1 MAVIDVYQ
9 NQAQV
14 GTPASNVSSV
24 RPDMSGQL
32 AVAKANAALTDTIV
46 NGGQKLYEQIAVAD
60 VMKANNDYNMQMNK
74 LQNELLQNKE
84 ENARDNLT
92 KYEEGRQKIINN
104 IMQKGPSTLRGVL
117 GSKAFLNT
125 IDRDWT
131 GQRAQME
138 RYTMGEM
145 EKYQDTQLNLQ
156 AENSIKNIAANW
168 RDDGTID
175 AELNRGNFMISAR
188 YANYGET
195 KVKDAQNKYG
205 GLLIGTAAMAA
216 VGDEDYDRAGGIVQK
231 YGHLMRA
238 SERLKIDQVINARK
252 KSNQQ
257 LQTFSTLYEKYN
269 GDFEKAAADY
279 RQNNSNVNINKG
291 LDWFKGIEGQ
301 QRGENQCANTV
312 SEYIDVAGGD
322 GRIKSSL
329 ADGMYRNAEQLGYA
343 FKDRSQL
350 RDGDIVFF
358 QVDGSSYTAS
368 DDPND
373 VENGLKTGKAY
384 MGITHTG
391 VYDAKTGMV
400 VQSGTSGVGKMALD
414 GKSWKA
420 VAYAHIGGRGTDE
433 TDMNKNLQELQTYF
447 STQNTRKRMAK
458 DKAFDNFSSEAVRMF
473 ESGMTIEEALKQAD
487 VFGGTDLQMRS
498 MARKAV
504 GTAYSW
510 ANNVDVLGKR
520 AASSG
525 GGSGGTGKGLAL
537 GQKQKLIELLEG
549 GYFRDKEEF
558 EEFVLGYKPNKSE
571 YDSLL
576 TTYDNFYNGSG
587 EYKYNW
593 SNIESIVKASTGLK
607 GEYAQM
613 QWVGAKD
620 AGKEFIQN
628 YMAKNGV
635 TPSDGEVIQAC
646 IDSLTKQTVALY
658 RQPGWLWGT
667 NEYAV
672 EASGADLARA
682 GIKSNGITPM
692 GGGLYK
698 VEMVDGRIF
707 SMSGEDLKNRI
718 NNG

>member
-1 MAVIDVYQ
+1 MAVIDVYE
-9 NQAQV
+9 NQAKL
-14 GTPASNVSSV
+14 GTPASQTSGVH
-24 RPDMSGQL
+24 PDMGGQMAL
-32 AVAKANAALTDTIV
+32 ARANANLTNTMV
-46 NGGQKLYEQIAVAD
+46 EGGQKLYEQIAIAD
-60 VMKANNDYNMQMNK
+60 VMKANNDYNMQMSR

-92 KYEEGRQKIINN
+92 KYEEGRKKIING
-104 IMQKGPSTLRGVL
+104 IMQKGPATLRGVL
-117 GSKAFLNT
+117 GSKAFYNT
-125 IDRDWT
+125 IERDWT

-156 AENSIKNIAANW
+156 TENSIKNIAANW

-238 SERLKIDQVINARK
+238 SERLKIDQVINTRK

-257 LQTFSTLYEKYN
+257 LQTFSTLYEKYD

-400 VQSGTSGVGKMALD
+400 IQSGTSGVGKMALD

-420 VAYAHIGGRGTDE
+420 VAYAHIGGRGMDE

-504 GTAYSW
+504 GIAYSW
-510 ANNVDVLGKR
+510 ANNVDVFGKR
-520 AASSG
+520 ASSG
-525 GGSGGTGKGLAL
+525 SSGVSTGKGLAM
-537 GQKQKLIELLEG
+537 GQKQKLTELLEG
-549 GYFRDKEEF
+549 GYFNDKEEF
-558 EEFVLGYKPNKSE
+558 SDFIRIYGPNKSE
-571 YDSLL
+571 YDSLM
-576 TTYDNFYNGSG
+576 TTYDNFCKGTG
-587 EYKYNW
+587 TYKYNW
-593 SNIESIVKASTGLK
+593 DEIESIVKASTDLK

-613 QWVGAKD
+613 QWIGAKD
-620 AGKEFIQN
+620 AGREFIKN
-628 YMAKNGV
+628 YMSKNGV
-635 TPSDGEVIQAC
+635 QPSDSEVIQAC
-646 IDSLTKQTVALY
+646 IDSFTKRTVATY
-658 RQPGWLWGT
+658 RQPGLLWGT
-667 NEYAV
+667 NEYNV
-672 EASGADLARA
+672 EASDADLARA
-682 GIKSNGITPM
+682 GIKSNGITPI
-692 GGGLYK
+692 GGGIYK
-698 VEMVDGRIF
+698 VEMIDGRIF

-718 NNG
+718 G

>member
-1 MAVIDVYQ
+1 MAVIDVYE
-9 NQAQV
+9 NQAKL
-14 GTPASNVSSV
+14 GTPAGQTSGVH
-24 RPDMSGQL
+24 PDMGGQMAL
-32 AVAKANAALTDTIV
+32 ARANANLTNTMVD
-46 NGGQKLYEQIAVAD
+46 GGQKLYEQIAIAD
-60 VMKANNDYNMQMNK
+60 VMKANNDYNMQMSR

-92 KYEEGRQKIINN
+92 KYEEGRKKIINN

-117 GSKAFLNT
+117 GSKAFFNT

-257 LQTFSTLYEKYN
+257 LQTFSTLYEKYD

-400 VQSGTSGVGKMALD
+400 IQSGTSGVGKMALD

-420 VAYAHIGGRGTDE
+420 VAYAHIGGRGMDE
-433 TDMNKNLQELQTYF
+433 TGMNKNLQELQTYF

-504 GTAYSW
+504 GIAYSW
-510 ANNVDVLGKR
+510 ANNVDVFGKR
-520 AASSG
+520 ASSG
-525 GGSGGTGKGLAL
+525 SSGVSTGKGLAM
-537 GQKQKLIELLEG
+537 GQKQKLTELLEG
-549 GYFRDKEEF
+549 GYFNDKEEF
-558 EEFVLGYKPNKSE
+558 SDFIRIYGPNKSE
-571 YDSLL
+571 YDSLM
-576 TTYDNFYNGSG
+576 TTYDNFCKGTG
-587 EYKYNW
+587 TYKYNW
-593 SNIESIVKASTGLK
+593 DEIESIVKASTDLK

-613 QWVGAKD
+613 QWIGAKD
-620 AGKEFIQN
+620 AGREFIKN
-628 YMAKNGV
+628 YMSKNGV
-635 TPSDGEVIQAC
+635 QPSDSEVIQAC
-646 IDSLTKQTVALY
+646 IDSFTKRTVATY
-658 RQPGWLWGT
+658 RQPGLLWGT
-667 NEYAV
+667 NEYNV
-672 EASGADLARA
+672 EASDADLARA
-682 GIKSNGITPM
+682 GIKSNGITPI
-692 GGGLYK
+692 GGGIYK
-698 VEMVDGRIF
+698 VEMIDGRIF

-718 NNG
+718 G

>member
-1 MAVIDVYQ
+1 MAVIDVYE
-9 NQAQV
+9 NQAKL
-14 GTPASNVSSV
+14 GTPASQTSGVH
-24 RPDMSGQL
+24 PDIGGQMAL
-32 AVAKANAALTDTIV
+32 ARANANLTNTMV
-46 NGGQKLYEQIAVAD
+46 EGGQKLYEQIAIAD
-60 VMKANNDYNMQMNK
+60 VMKANNDYNMQMSR

-92 KYEEGRQKIINN
+92 KYEEGRKKIING

-117 GSKAFLNT
+117 GSKAFYNT
-125 IDRDWT
+125 IERDWT

-156 AENSIKNIAANW
+156 TENSIKNIAANW

-238 SERLKIDQVINARK
+238 SERLKIDQVINTRK

-257 LQTFSTLYEKYN
+257 LQTFSTLYEKYD

-400 VQSGTSGVGKMALD
+400 IQSGTSGVGKMALD

-420 VAYAHIGGRGTDE
+420 VAYAHIGGRGMDE

-504 GTAYSW
+504 GIAYSW
-510 ANNVDVLGKR
+510 ANNVDVFGKR
-520 AASSG
+520 ASSG
-525 GGSGGTGKGLAL
+525 SSGVSTGKGLAM
-537 GQKQKLIELLEG
+537 GQKQKLTELLEG
-549 GYFRDKEEF
+549 GYFNDKEEF
-558 EEFVLGYKPNKSE
+558 SDFIRIYGPNKSE
-571 YDSLL
+571 YDSLM
-576 TTYDNFYNGSG
+576 TTYDNFCKGTG
-587 EYKYNW
+587 TYKYNW
-593 SNIESIVKASTGLK
+593 DEIESIVKASTDLK

-613 QWVGAKD
+613 QWIGAKD
-620 AGKEFIQN
+620 AGREFIKN
-628 YMAKNGV
+628 YMSKNGV
-635 TPSDGEVIQAC
+635 QPSDSEVIQAC
-646 IDSLTKQTVALY
+646 IDSFTKRTVATY
-658 RQPGWLWGT
+658 RQPGLLWGT
-667 NEYAV
+667 NEYNV
-672 EASGADLARA
+672 EASDADLARA
-682 GIKSNGITPM
+682 GIKSNGITPI
-692 GGGLYK
+692 GGGIYK
-698 VEMVDGRIF
+698 VEMIDGRIF

-718 NNG
+718 G

>member
-1 MAVIDVYQ
+1 MAVIDVYE
-9 NQAQV
+9 NQAKL
-14 GTPASNVSSV
+14 GTPASQTSGVH
-24 RPDMSGQL
+24 PDIGGQMAL
-32 AVAKANAALTDTIV
+32 ARANANLTNTMV
-46 NGGQKLYEQIAVAD
+46 EGGQKLYEQIAIAD
-60 VMKANNDYNMQMNK
+60 VMKANNDYNMQMSR

-92 KYEEGRQKIINN
+92 KYEEGRKKIING

-117 GSKAFLNT
+117 GSKAFYNT
-125 IDRDWT
+125 IERDWT

-156 AENSIKNIAANW
+156 TENSIKNIAANW

-257 LQTFSTLYEKYN
+257 LQTFSTLYEKYD

-291 LDWFKGIEGQ
+291 LAWFKGIEGQ

-400 VQSGTSGVGKMALD
+400 IQSGTSGVGKMALD

-420 VAYAHIGGRGTDE
+420 VAYAHIGGRGMDE

-504 GTAYSW
+504 GIAYSW
-510 ANNVDVLGKR
+510 ANNVDVFGKR
-520 AASSG
+520 ASSG
-525 GGSGGTGKGLAL
+525 SSGVSTGKGLAM
-537 GQKQKLIELLEG
+537 GQKQKLTELLEG
-549 GYFRDKEEF
+549 GYFNDKEEF
-558 EEFVLGYKPNKSE
+558 SDFIRIYGPNKSE
-571 YDSLL
+571 YDSLM
-576 TTYDNFYNGSG
+576 TTYDNFCKGTG
-587 EYKYNW
+587 TYKYNW
-593 SNIESIVKASTGLK
+593 DEIESIVKASTDLK

-613 QWVGAKD
+613 QWIGAKD
-620 AGKEFIQN
+620 AGREFIKN
-628 YMAKNGV
+628 YMSKNGV
-635 TPSDGEVIQAC
+635 QPSDSEVIQAC
-646 IDSLTKQTVALY
+646 IDSFTKRTVATY
-658 RQPGWLWGT
+658 RQPGLLWGT
-667 NEYAV
+667 NEYNV
-672 EASGADLARA
+672 EASDADLARA
-682 GIKSNGITPM
+682 GIKSNGITPI
-692 GGGLYK
+692 GGGIYK
-698 VEMVDGRIF
+698 VEMIDGRIF

-718 NNG
+718 G

>member
-1 MAVIDVYQ
+1 MAVIDVYE
-9 NQAQV
+9 NQAKL
-14 GTPASNVSSV
+14 GTPASQTSGVH
-24 RPDMSGQL
+24 PDMGGQMAL
-32 AVAKANAALTDTIV
+32 ARANANLTNTMV
-46 NGGQKLYEQIAVAD
+46 EGGQKLYEQIAIAD
-60 VMKANNDYNMQMNK
+60 VMKANNDYNMQMSR

-92 KYEEGRQKIINN
+92 KYEEGRKKIING

-117 GSKAFLNT
+117 GSKAFYNT
-125 IDRDWT
+125 IERDWT

-257 LQTFSTLYEKYN
+257 LQTFSTLYEKYD

-400 VQSGTSGVGKMALD
+400 IQSGTSGVGKMALD

-420 VAYAHIGGRGTDE
+420 VAYAHIGGRGMDE

-504 GTAYSW
+504 GIAYSW
-510 ANNVDVLGKR
+510 ANNVDVFGKR
-520 AASSG
+520 ASSG
-525 GGSGGTGKGLAL
+525 SSGVSTGKGLAM
-537 GQKQKLIELLEG
+537 GQKQKLTELLEG
-549 GYFRDKEEF
+549 GYFNDKEEF
-558 EEFVLGYKPNKSE
+558 SDFIRIYGPNKSE
-571 YDSLL
+571 YDSLM
-576 TTYDNFYNGSG
+576 TTYDNFCKGTG
-587 EYKYNW
+587 TYKYNW
-593 SNIESIVKASTGLK
+593 DEIESIVKASTDLK

-613 QWVGAKD
+613 QWIGAKD
-620 AGKEFIQN
+620 AGREFIKN
-628 YMAKNGV
+628 YMSKNGV
-635 TPSDGEVIQAC
+635 QPSDSEVIQAC
-646 IDSLTKQTVALY
+646 IDSFTKRTVATY
-658 RQPGWLWGT
+658 RQPGLLWGT
-667 NEYAV
+667 NEYNV
-672 EASGADLARA
+672 EASDADLARA
-682 GIKSNGITPM
+682 GIKSNGITPI
-692 GGGLYK
+692 GGGIYK
-698 VEMVDGRIF
+698 VEMIDGRIF

-718 NNG
+718 G